1 MNARQRKEEFLAK
14 AKEAEELA
22 EQTMSHHEKESWLR
36 IAREYRELANR
47 QGVKD

>member
-1 MNARQRKEEFLAK
+1 VNAKQRREEFVAK

-22 EQTMSHHEKESWLR
+22 ERTSDWHQKESWLR

-47 QGVKD
+47 QGAK